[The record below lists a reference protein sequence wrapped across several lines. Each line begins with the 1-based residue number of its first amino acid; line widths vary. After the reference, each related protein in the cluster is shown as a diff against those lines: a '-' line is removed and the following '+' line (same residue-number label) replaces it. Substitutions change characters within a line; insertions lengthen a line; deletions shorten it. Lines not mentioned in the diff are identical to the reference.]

1 MTYDLSAVGGEAFYD
16 TDKNTVNIFQKTYN
30 DYLEQIKGIRL
41 DSIAHKLGARCE
53 KNKLTITFFN
63 AEYTVSV
70 DKISDSAGKKPALDI
85 CVILSKYI
93 LLCPAIPPNDHQ
105 WVSYRNFKNS
115 SPLVGYFKKEVEDA
129 ISSLYSDKIHTL
141 KNSSAS
147 LAGYRPSLSANYDF
161 VVQFDALPMIPI
173 ILLFNNA
180 DEEFPATCSILFESQ
195 AEKYLDCECLAML
208 GRQLFSHLKLPLNDN
223 TAIP

>member
-53 KNKLTITFFN
+53 KNILTITFFN

-70 DKISDSAGKKPALDI
+70 DKISDSAGKKPALD
-85 CVILSKYI
+85 
-93 LLCPAIPPNDHQ
+93 
-105 WVSYRNFKNS
+105 
-115 SPLVGYFKKEVEDA
+115 
-129 ISSLYSDKIHTL
+129 T
-141 KNSSAS
+141 
-147 LAGYRPSLSANYDF
+147 GYRPSLSANYDF

-208 GRQLFSHLKLPLNDN
+208 GRQLVNHLKLPLNDN